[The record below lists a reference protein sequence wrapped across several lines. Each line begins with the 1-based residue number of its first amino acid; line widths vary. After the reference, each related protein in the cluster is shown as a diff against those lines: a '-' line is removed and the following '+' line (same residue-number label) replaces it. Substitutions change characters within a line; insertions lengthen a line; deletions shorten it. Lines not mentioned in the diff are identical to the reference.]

1 MATISPQT
9 REPLSTK
16 HMCIYKYTYGI
27 VYVFPIFIHTCM
39 FKYVYIYIYVCVCIS
54 VHLHKDRKKFHAGV
68 CSYVFSLHVGAT
80 LEMLFVVGKWWK
92 CHRGD
97 VSETNQT
104 IGDVLFKRLLHLD
117 RPVVGN
123 LLRLAA
129 IMAVSQYFFS
139 VSQTSHQKTIF
150 SPFANQYKP
159 SKGFRPKFACK

>member
-39 FKYVYIYIYVCVCIS
+39 FKYVYICVCIS

>member
-1 MATISPQT
+1 
-9 REPLSTK
+9 
-16 HMCIYKYTYGI
+16 
-27 VYVFPIFIHTCM
+27 
-39 FKYVYIYIYVCVCIS
+39 
-54 VHLHKDRKKFHAGV
+54 
-68 CSYVFSLHVGAT
+68 
-80 LEMLFVVGKWWK
+80 MLFVVGKWWK

-139 VSQTSHQKTIF
+139 VSQTSHQKNNFF
-150 SPFANQYKP
+150 SV
-159 SKGFRPKFACK
+159 CKSIQT